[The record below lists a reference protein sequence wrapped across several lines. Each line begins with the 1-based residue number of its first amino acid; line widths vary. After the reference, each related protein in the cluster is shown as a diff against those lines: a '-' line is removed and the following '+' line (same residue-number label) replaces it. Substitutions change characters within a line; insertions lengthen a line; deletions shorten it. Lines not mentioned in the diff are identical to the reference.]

1 MLGVQESGRHDL
13 MEDMVSDF
21 AYLIDTYGH
30 VPDGVRTYYLGRSQP
45 PFFFEMVGLLSSD
58 DPAACFARV
67 LAQLRREHAFW
78 MQGAQGLRAGTAQ
91 RRVVALAEGSMLNRY
106 WDDRDSPRDEA
117 YRHDSELARAS
128 GRNPRQVY
136 RDIRAAAESGWEFGS
151 PWVADAPPRPT
162 SITTESIPGDRN
174 TRLLRF
180 PGSARPA

>member
-58 DPAACFARV
+58 DPAASFARF
-67 LAQLRREHAFW
+67 LPQLSREHAFW
-78 MQGAQGLRAGTAQ
+78 MQAAQGLRAGTAQ

-106 WDDRDSPRDEA
+106 WDDRDSPRDEPH
-117 YRHDSELARAS
+117 RHDTPFAR
-128 GRNPRQVY
+128 PR
-136 RDIRAAAESGWEFGS
+136 
-151 PWVADAPPRPT
+151 RPT
-162 SITTESIPGDRN
+162 PPHAYPPT
-174 TRLLRF
+174 
-180 PGSARPA
+180 RPAPDTRP